1 MLYRYSVSLTPPP
14 AETVVKQ
21 AHVYSEFVLDLPPAW
36 QAQAHADDNTVA
48 FHEPAADAA
57 LIVSVDFIES
67 GATDLQALATEVIAR
82 RLAALPAATPG
93 PWQTLQQ
100 QVRPHRSGA
109 GLELSFAAELPGEQ
123 VALYLGYA
131 TPRKLLHCL
140 MLCGPDRAAAVALFN
155 ATVPH
160 FKPRLP

>member
-1 MLYRYSVSLTPPP
+1 MIYRYSVALTPPP
-14 AETVVKQ
+14 AEPVATRD
-21 AHVYSEFVLDLPPAW
+21 HVYSEFVLDLPPAW
-36 QAQAHADDNTVA
+36 QPQAHDGDNTVA
-48 FHEPAADAA
+48 FHEPTADAA
-57 LIVSVDFIES
+57 LIVSVDFIDS
-67 GATDLQALATEVIAR
+67 GATDLQALATEVITR
-82 RLAALPAATPG
+82 RLAALATATPG
-93 PWQTLQQ
+93 DWQTLQQ
-100 QVRPHRSGA
+100 QVRPHRSEA
-109 GLELSFAAELPGEQ
+109 GLEMSFAAELPGEQ